1 MKGNIVIVGSGQA
14 GVSVAFKL
22 RSLGHAGKVTVIGE
36 EIHSPYHRPPLSKK
50 YIAQQADAHR
60 LYLKQESLYASER
73 IDLRLNCK
81 ARALHRAQQQ
91 VELEG
96 GDRIGY
102 DTLVL
107 ATGARARAIPAEQG
121 GKAGNVHTL
130 RTLSD
135 AQRLRNELTQNKKL
149 LVVGGGYIGLE
160 TAAVARSLGVEVT
173 LIEREC
179 RILGRVAAA
188 QTAAYFKNLHQEN
201 GVQVREGVGLASL
214 SGTNGRVTA
223 AGLTD
228 GSVVD
233 VDVVVAGI
241 GVIPNVGLAKDADL
255 QVADGIVV
263 DRAGRTSDASI
274 YAIGDCACFPYREK
288 IIRLESV
295 QNAVDMAN
303 VVARAIIGQ
312 SAQYDC
318 LPWFW
323 SDQYTTKLQIAGLNM
338 GYTRVAVRKIN
349 DHMLSVWYYDHEQLI
364 AVDAMNDA
372 KAFMIARRWL
382 SSRQSPD
389 FADIA
394 DDSKDLQALTLYGK
408 TDLVT

>member
-1 MKGNIVIVGSGQA
+1 M
-14 GVSVAFKL
+14 
-22 RSLGHAGKVTVIGE
+22 H
-36 EIHSPYHRPPLSKK
+36 
-50 YIAQQADAHR
+50 
-60 LYLKQESLYASER
+60 
-73 IDLRLNCK
+73 
-81 ARALHRAQQQ
+81 
-91 VELEG
+91 
-96 GDRIGY
+96 
-102 DTLVL
+102 
-107 ATGARARAIPAEQG
+107 ATGSRARAIPAEQG
-121 GKAGNVHTL
+121 GRAGNVHTL
-130 RTLSD
+130 RTLSN
-135 AQRLRNELTQNKKL
+135 AQHLRNELTQNKKL

-173 LIEREC
+173 LIERES

-214 SGTNGRVTA
+214 SETNGRVTA

-241 GVIPNVGLAKDADL
+241 GVIPNVGLAKEAGL

-303 VVARAIIGQ
+303 VVAQAIVGKP
-312 SAQYDC
+312 AQYDC

-323 SDQYTTKLQIAGLNM
+323 SDQYTTKLQIAGLNL

-382 SSRQSPD
+382 SSGQSPD
-389 FADIA
+389 IADIA